1 MSLKPQ
7 VIGPVPEET
16 ARIARAAY
24 PRGNIYLQL
33 RDTLGTI
40 YEDEQFADLFPQ
52 RGQPAEAPWRLALV
66 CVLQFLEGLSDR
78 QAANAVRG
86 RLDWKYLLGLEL
98 SDAGFD
104 HTVLVEFR
112 QRLLSGKSELRLF
125 DLLLTQLRERGYL
138 KARGRQR
145 SDSTHVLAKIRS
157 LNRVEGVGETFRAA
171 LNSLAVAA
179 PEWLLGQMQA
189 DWVDRYEHR
198 VEDYRLPEGKQ
209 AREDY
214 AVVIGR
220 DGACLLNAI
229 YSAEAPAWL
238 AEIPAVET
246 LRRVWVQN
254 FYWEQGELRWRD
266 TSNIPAAGECID
278 APYDPEAHYAQKRST
293 SWVGYKVH
301 LTETCDEDSPHL
313 ITHVETTPA
322 PMADDATVPLIHG
335 ALAERDLLPA
345 RHIVDTG
352 YVDAEELVT
361 SQQQYE
367 VDLFGPTRED
377 YHWQARE
384 GTGFEASQFVV
395 DWQHECATCPAGHV
409 SSSWTPAQDRRGNPV
424 IKIKFALQDCR
435 PCPSREQC
443 THSQATSP
451 RRLLTVRPQQQ
462 YLALQAARQR
472 QATEAFKTA
481 YATRAGIE
489 GTLSQGIRAF
499 GLRQA
504 RYRGLGKVH
513 LQHVLTATALNLCR
527 MHAWLTEQPR
537 AHTRQAAFVRLVKKR
552 A

>member
-7 VIGPVPEET
+7 PIGPIPEET
-16 ARIARAAY
+16 ARIAQAAY
-24 PRGNIYLQL
+24 PKGNIYMQL
-33 RDTLGTI
+33 RDVLGTL
-40 YEDEQFADLFPQ
+40 YEDEQFASLFPH

-66 CVLQFLEGLSDR
+66 SVMQCMEGLSDR
-78 QAANAVRG
+78 QAADAVRG
-86 RLDWKYLLGLEL
+86 RLDWKYALGLDL
-98 SDAGFD
+98 SDPGFD
-104 HTVLVEFR
+104 HSVLVEFR
-112 QRLLSGKSELRLF
+112 QRLLAGKSELLLF
-125 DLLLTQLRERGYL
+125 DLLLTRLREAGYL

-145 SDSTHVLAKIRS
+145 SDSTHVLAKIRA

-179 PEWLLGQMQA
+179 PQWLMGQMQA
-189 DWVDRYEHR
+189 DWVERYEHR
-198 VEDYRLPEGKQ
+198 VEDYRLPTGKQ
-209 AREDY
+209 AREEY

-220 DGACLLNAI
+220 DGACFLNAI
-229 YSAEAPAWL
+229 YSAEAPTWL

-278 APYDPEAHYAQKRST
+278 SPYDPEAHDAQKRST